1 MREFATMGY
10 IKLNM
15 SPDTVVCVPKVDAD
29 EEDAGQWRVTGFKFT
44 DNENPSD
51 VMEGRPMLWDF
62 DPRFVKRIAL
72 GKTDF
77 DADCSYAV
85 MALLLLAT
93 ARAEFGNAYLPLYR
107 RFVGQDVDG
116 NHDKTQNDRLAARGV
131 CAHSCRQQVQ
141 SLVHFLR
148 SWRPC
153 YFRKPDARLSAAFEE
168 VGRDFAAV
176 VRSDLFKQPGC
187 DGEQSPFDRS
197 RPVFQTLVCYI
208 IKSSEMPTPLFAAA
222 LTTQEVEHRDQA
234 RRDRSRL
241 LTVRRAQRDRWAARA
256 MRAAKKA
263 ADAEVAVA

>member
-1 MREFATMGY
+1 M
-10 IKLNM
+10 
-15 SPDTVVCVPKVDAD
+15 
-29 EEDAGQWRVTGFKFT
+29 RVTGFKFA

-51 VMEGRPMLWDF
+51 VIEGSPMLWDF

-72 GKTDF
+72 GKSEF

-107 RFVGQDVDG
+107 QFVGQDVDG
-116 NHDKTQNDRLAARGV
+116 NHIQDRKQHDRTWLPEVFARIRAGNKYN
-131 CAHSCRQQVQ
+131 A
-141 SLVHFLR
+141 LVHFLR

>member
-1 MREFATMGY
+1 MG
-10 IKLNM
+10 K
-15 SPDTVVCVPKVDAD
+15 S
-29 EEDAGQWRVTGFKFT
+29 E
-44 DNENPSD
+44 
-51 VMEGRPMLWDF
+51 
-62 DPRFVKRIAL
+62 
-72 GKTDF
+72 F
-77 DADCSYAV
+77 DADCSYA
-85 MALLLLAT
+85 MALLLA
-93 ARAEFGNAYLPLYR
+93 ARAEFGNLPLYR
-107 RFVGQDVDG
+107 QFVGQAW
-116 NHDKTQNDRLAARGV
+116 TATAFRPQATRPPAARGV
-131 CAHSCRQQVQ
+131 CGIRAGNKYNA
-141 SLVHFLR
+141 LVHFLR